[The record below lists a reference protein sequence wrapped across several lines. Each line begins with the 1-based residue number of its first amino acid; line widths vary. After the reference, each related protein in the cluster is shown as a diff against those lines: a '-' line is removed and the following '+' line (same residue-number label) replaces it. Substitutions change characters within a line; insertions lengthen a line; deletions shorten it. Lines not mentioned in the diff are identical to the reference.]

1 MGCCW
6 RNYCCHT
13 DYFVCVRVIMRTRK
27 RNLVNF
33 VLAIAVPILYLSN
46 NYFFKWHTSGFL
58 HYLLVCH
65 FNDFLASLLLLSF
78 SNLLLETVNKEISS
92 FPAVLLLCLLLIGL
106 RIFDA
111 PKLEIYGNLMWSGR
125 SGSGACFKLCNKVS
139 IISNSIENLF
149 CMWFNESKQR
159 HRRSGS

>member
-92 FPAVLLLCLLLIGL
+92 FPAVLLLCLLAGFVWEYIAPIWKRTATTDLLDVAAYIIGGL
-106 RIFDA
+106 FYWVLLKTLVKNGVTKNA
-111 PKLEIYGNLMWSGR
+111 SK
-125 SGSGACFKLCNKVS
+125 GS
-139 IISNSIENLF
+139 
-149 CMWFNESKQR
+149 
-159 HRRSGS
+159 